1 MKRRWLLVLMIVGL
15 SCTLSAQQA
24 GNDSVRSVATGMQ
37 MLDVRVNTPAADI
50 VADTTAT
57 FVAPR
62 RKNDRAPQ
70 AVWLP
75 DPQKSLWYAFIFPGA
90 GQIYNRSYWK
100 LPIVYGGA
108 VGLVYGISWNN
119 RYYKEYTQAYRDIMD
134 NDPNTK
140 SYENLLPYGTDPNS
154 SYAQNL
160 MKNKHN
166 TYRRYRDLCIVGAV
180 AFYALTIIDAY
191 VDAQLADFD
200 ISPDLSMR
208 VRPTLLLTEN
218 TQKPSFGV
226 GIGFKF

>member
-1 MKRRWLLVLMIVGL
+1 MKRGWVLVLTMVGL
-15 SCTLSAQQA
+15 SCALHAQQA
-24 GNDSVRSVATGMQ
+24 GNDSVRSAATDMREF
-37 MLDVRVNTPAADI
+37 DVRVTDMVAPPADTAAI
-50 VADTTAT
+50 VADTRHKT
-57 FVAPR
+57 
-62 RKNDRAPQ
+62 DHAPQ

-119 RYYKEYTQAYRDIMD
+119 RYYKEYAQAYRDIMD
-134 NDPNTK
+134 SDPNTK

-208 VRPTLLLTEN
+208 VRPTLLVTEN

-226 GIGFKF
+226 GIGFNF

>member
-1 MKRRWLLVLMIVGL
+1 MKRGWVLVLTMVGL
-15 SCTLSAQQA
+15 SCALHAQQA
-24 GNDSVRSVATGMQ
+24 GNDSVRSFATDMREF
-37 MLDVRVNTPAADI
+37 DVRVTDMVAPTADTAAI
-50 VADTTAT
+50 VADTRHKT
-57 FVAPR
+57 
-62 RKNDRAPQ
+62 DHAPQ

-119 RYYKEYTQAYRDIMD
+119 RYYKEYAQAYRDIMD
-134 NDPNTK
+134 SDPNTK

-208 VRPTLLLTEN
+208 VRPTLLVTEN

-226 GIGFKF
+226 GIGFNF

>member
-1 MKRRWLLVLMIVGL
+1 MKKRWLLALMMVGL

-24 GNDSVRSVATGMQ
+24 GNDSVQNIDGRLQTFDFQKNSTNVKFAT
-37 MLDVRVNTPAADI
+37 
-50 VADTTAT
+50 DTTAT
-57 FVAPR
+57 VVKRRTTDAAPR
-62 RKNDRAPQ
+62 

-154 SYAQNL
+154 TYAQNL

-226 GIGFKF
+226 GIGFNF

>member
-1 MKRRWLLVLMIVGL
+1 MKRGRVLVLTMVGL
-15 SCTLSAQQA
+15 SCALLAQQA
-24 GNDSVRSVATGMQ
+24 GNDSVRSVATDMREF
-37 MLDVRVNTPAADI
+37 DVRVTDMVAPTADTAAI
-50 VADTTAT
+50 VADTRHKT
-57 FVAPR
+57 
-62 RKNDRAPQ
+62 DHAPQ

-119 RYYKEYTQAYRDIMD
+119 RYYKEYAQAYRDIMD
-134 NDPNTK
+134 SDPNTK

-208 VRPTLLLTEN
+208 VRPTLLVTEN

-226 GIGFKF
+226 GIGFNF

>member
-1 MKRRWLLVLMIVGL
+1 MKRGWVLVLTMVGL
-15 SCTLSAQQA
+15 SCALHAQQA
-24 GNDSVRSVATGMQ
+24 GNDSVRSVATDMREF
-37 MLDVRVNTPAADI
+37 DVRVTDMVAPTADTAAI
-50 VADTTAT
+50 VADTCHKT
-57 FVAPR
+57 
-62 RKNDRAPQ
+62 DHAPQ

-119 RYYKEYTQAYRDIMD
+119 RYYKEYAQAYRDIMD
-134 NDPNTK
+134 SDPNTK

-208 VRPTLLLTEN
+208 VRPTLLVTEN

-226 GIGFKF
+226 GIGFNF

>member
-1 MKRRWLLVLMIVGL
+1 MKRGWVLVLTMVGL
-15 SCTLSAQQA
+15 SCTLHAQQA
-24 GNDSVRSVATGMQ
+24 GNDSVRSVATDMREF
-37 MLDVRVNTPAADI
+37 DVRVTDMVAPTTDTAAI
-50 VADTTAT
+50 VADTRHKT
-57 FVAPR
+57 
-62 RKNDRAPQ
+62 DHAPQ

-119 RYYKEYTQAYRDIMD
+119 RYYKEYAQAYRDIMD
-134 NDPNTK
+134 SDPNTK

-208 VRPTLLLTEN
+208 VRPTLLVTEN

-226 GIGFKF
+226 GIGFNF

>member
-1 MKRRWLLVLMIVGL
+1 MKRGWVLVLTMVGL
-15 SCTLSAQQA
+15 SCTLHAQQA
-24 GNDSVRSVATGMQ
+24 GNDSVRSVATDMREF
-37 MLDVRVNTPAADI
+37 DVRVTDMVAPTADTAAI
-50 VADTTAT
+50 VADTRHKT
-57 FVAPR
+57 
-62 RKNDRAPQ
+62 DHAPQ

-119 RYYKEYTQAYRDIMD
+119 RYYKEYAQAYRDIMD
-134 NDPNTK
+134 SDPNTK

-208 VRPTLLLTEN
+208 VRPTLLVTEN

-226 GIGFKF
+226 GIGFNF

>member
-1 MKRRWLLVLMIVGL
+1 MNRGWVLVLTMVGL
-15 SCTLSAQQA
+15 SCALHAQQA
-24 GNDSVRSVATGMQ
+24 GNDSVRSVATDMREF
-37 MLDVRVNTPAADI
+37 DVRVTDMVAPTADTAAI
-50 VADTTAT
+50 VADTRHKT
-57 FVAPR
+57 
-62 RKNDRAPQ
+62 DHAPQ

-119 RYYKEYTQAYRDIMD
+119 RYYKEYAQAYRDIMD
-134 NDPNTK
+134 SDPNTK

-160 MKNKHN
+160 MKSKHN
-166 TYRRYRDLCIVGAV
+166 TYRRYRYLCIVGAA
-180 AFYALTIIDAY
+180 AFFALIIIDAY

-208 VRPTLLLTEN
+208 VRPTLLVTEN

-226 GIGFKF
+226 GIGFNF

>member
-1 MKRRWLLVLMIVGL
+1 MKRGWVLVLTMVGL
-15 SCTLSAQQA
+15 SCALHAQQA
-24 GNDSVRSVATGMQ
+24 GNDSVRSVATDMRGF
-37 MLDVRVNTPAADI
+37 DVRVTDMVTPTADTAAI
-50 VADTTAT
+50 VADTRHKT
-57 FVAPR
+57 
-62 RKNDRAPQ
+62 DHAPQ

-119 RYYKEYTQAYRDIMD
+119 RYYKEYAQAYRDIMD
-134 NDPNTK
+134 SDPNTK

-208 VRPTLLLTEN
+208 VRPTLLVTEN

-226 GIGFKF
+226 GIGFNF

>member
-1 MKRRWLLVLMIVGL
+1 MKRGWVLVLTMVGL
-15 SCTLSAQQA
+15 SCALHAQQA
-24 GNDSVRSVATGMQ
+24 GNDSVRSVATDMREF
-37 MLDVRVNTPAADI
+37 DVRVTDMVAPTADTAAI
-50 VADTTAT
+50 VAD
-57 FVAPR
+57 R
-62 RKNDRAPQ
+62 RHKTDHAPQ

-119 RYYKEYTQAYRDIMD
+119 RYYKEYAQAYRDIMD
-134 NDPNTK
+134 SDPNTK

-208 VRPTLLLTEN
+208 VRPTLLVTEN

-226 GIGFKF
+226 GIGFNF

>member
-1 MKRRWLLVLMIVGL
+1 MKRGWVLVLTMVGL
-15 SCTLSAQQA
+15 SCALHAQQA
-24 GNDSVRSVATGMQ
+24 GNDSVRSVATDMREF
-37 MLDVRVNTPAADI
+37 DVRVTDMVASPADTAAI
-50 VADTTAT
+50 VADTRHKT
-57 FVAPR
+57 
-62 RKNDRAPQ
+62 DHAPQ

-119 RYYKEYTQAYRDIMD
+119 RYYKEYAQAYRDIMD
-134 NDPNTK
+134 SDLNTK

-208 VRPTLLLTEN
+208 VRPTLLVTEN

-226 GIGFKF
+226 GIGFNF

>member
-1 MKRRWLLVLMIVGL
+1 MKRGWVLVLTMVGL
-15 SCTLSAQQA
+15 SCALHAQQA
-24 GNDSVRSVATGMQ
+24 GNDSVRSVATEMRGF
-37 MLDVRVNTPAADI
+37 DVRVTDMVAPTADTAAI
-50 VADTTAT
+50 VADTRHKT
-57 FVAPR
+57 
-62 RKNDRAPQ
+62 DHAPQ
-70 AVWLP
+70 TVWLP

-119 RYYKEYTQAYRDIMD
+119 RYYKEYAQAYRDIMD
-134 NDPNTK
+134 SDPNTK

-208 VRPTLLLTEN
+208 VRPTLLVTEN

-226 GIGFKF
+226 GIGFNF

>member
-1 MKRRWLLVLMIVGL
+1 MKRGWVLVLTMVGL
-15 SCTLSAQQA
+15 SCALHAQQA
-24 GNDSVRSVATGMQ
+24 GNDSVRSVATDMREF
-37 MLDVRVNTPAADI
+37 DVRVTDMVAPTADTAAI
-50 VADTTAT
+50 VADTRHKT
-57 FVAPR
+57 
-62 RKNDRAPQ
+62 DHEPQ

-119 RYYKEYTQAYRDIMD
+119 RYYKEYAQAYRDIMD
-134 NDPNTK
+134 SDPNTK

-208 VRPTLLLTEN
+208 VRPTLLVTEN

-226 GIGFKF
+226 GIGFNF

>member
-1 MKRRWLLVLMIVGL
+1 MKRGWVLVLTMVGL
-15 SCTLSAQQA
+15 SCALHAQQA
-24 GNDSVRSVATGMQ
+24 SNDSVRSVATDMREF
-37 MLDVRVNTPAADI
+37 DVRVTDMVASPADTAAI
-50 VADTTAT
+50 VADTRHKT
-57 FVAPR
+57 
-62 RKNDRAPQ
+62 DHAPQ

-119 RYYKEYTQAYRDIMD
+119 RYYKEYAQAYRDIMD
-134 NDPNTK
+134 SDPNTK

-208 VRPTLLLTEN
+208 VRPTLLVTEN

-226 GIGFKF
+226 GIGFNF

>member
-1 MKRRWLLVLMIVGL
+1 MKRGWVLVLTMVGL
-15 SCTLSAQQA
+15 SCALHAQQA
-24 GNDSVRSVATGMQ
+24 GNDSVRSVATDMREF
-37 MLDVRVNTPAADI
+37 DVRVTDMVASPADTAAI
-50 VADTTAT
+50 VADTRHKT
-57 FVAPR
+57 
-62 RKNDRAPQ
+62 DHAPQ
-70 AVWLP
+70 AVRLP

-119 RYYKEYTQAYRDIMD
+119 RYYKEYAQAYRDIMD
-134 NDPNTK
+134 SDPNTK

-208 VRPTLLLTEN
+208 VRPTLLVTEN

-226 GIGFKF
+226 GIGFNF

>member
-1 MKRRWLLVLMIVGL
+1 MKRGWVLVLTMVGL
-15 SCTLSAQQA
+15 SCALHAQQA
-24 GNDSVRSVATGMQ
+24 GNDSVRSVATDMREF
-37 MLDVRVNTPAADI
+37 DVRVTDMVAPTADTAAI
-50 VADTTAT
+50 VADTRHKPAH
-57 FVAPR
+57 
-62 RKNDRAPQ
+62 APQ

-119 RYYKEYTQAYRDIMD
+119 RYYKEYAQAYRDIMD
-134 NDPNTK
+134 SDPNTK

-208 VRPTLLLTEN
+208 VRPTLLVTEN

-226 GIGFKF
+226 GIGFNF

>member
-1 MKRRWLLVLMIVGL
+1 MKRGWVLVLTMVGL
-15 SCTLSAQQA
+15 SCALHAQQA
-24 GNDSVRSVATGMQ
+24 GNDSVRSVATDMREF
-37 MLDVRVNTPAADI
+37 DVRVTDMVAPPADTAAI
-50 VADTTAT
+50 VADTRHKT
-57 FVAPR
+57 
-62 RKNDRAPQ
+62 DHAPQ

-119 RYYKEYTQAYRDIMD
+119 RYYKEYAQAYRDIMD
-134 NDPNTK
+134 SDPNTI

-208 VRPTLLLTEN
+208 VRPTLLVTEN

-226 GIGFKF
+226 GIGFNF

>member
-1 MKRRWLLVLMIVGL
+1 MKRGWVLVLTMVGL
-15 SCTLSAQQA
+15 SCALHAQQA
-24 GNDSVRSVATGMQ
+24 GNDSVRSVATDVREF
-37 MLDVRVNTPAADI
+37 DVRVTDMVAPTTDTAAI
-50 VADTTAT
+50 VADTRHKT
-57 FVAPR
+57 
-62 RKNDRAPQ
+62 DHAPQ

-119 RYYKEYTQAYRDIMD
+119 RYYKEYAQAYRDIMD
-134 NDPNTK
+134 SDPNTK

-208 VRPTLLLTEN
+208 VRPTLLVTEN

-226 GIGFKF
+226 GIGFNF

>member
-1 MKRRWLLVLMIVGL
+1 MKRGWVLVLTMVGL
-15 SCTLSAQQA
+15 SCALHAQQA
-24 GNDSVRSVATGMQ
+24 GNDSVRSVATDMREF
-37 MLDVRVNTPAADI
+37 DVRVTDMVAPTADTAAI
-50 VADTTAT
+50 VADTRHKT
-57 FVAPR
+57 
-62 RKNDRAPQ
+62 DHAPQ

-119 RYYKEYTQAYRDIMD
+119 RYYKEYAQAYRDIMD
-134 NDPNTK
+134 SDPNTK

-200 ISPDLSMR
+200 ISTDLSMR
-208 VRPTLLLTEN
+208 VRPTLLVTEN

-226 GIGFKF
+226 GIGFNF

>member
-1 MKRRWLLVLMIVGL
+1 MKRGWVLVLTMVGL
-15 SCTLSAQQA
+15 SCALHAQQA
-24 GNDSVRSVATGMQ
+24 GNDSVRSVATDMREF
-37 MLDVRVNTPAADI
+37 DVRVTDMVAPTTDTAAI
-50 VADTTAT
+50 VADTRHKT
-57 FVAPR
+57 
-62 RKNDRAPQ
+62 DHAPQ

-119 RYYKEYTQAYRDIMD
+119 RYYKEYAQAYRDIMD
-134 NDPNTK
+134 SDPNTK

-208 VRPTLLLTEN
+208 VRPTLLVTEN

-226 GIGFKF
+226 GIGFNF